1 MLVVI
6 LIVMRFSEI
15 ATRMT
20 GISTPIFGL
29 SWNPPTSDVAV
40 ARRVIAYLEDRR
52 VLYEPA
58 EVEVPRY
65 CVASVLEMRQFL
77 TDLLG
82 VGGIAQE
89 LENSLRAM
97 RAACR
102 KFLDDLGVVN
112 GRLHDW
118 EARRWRGSY
127 GTGLDDYILNQALG
141 TLRGVVGVHVGQMAV
156 RYGIDVEDR
165 LASILP
171 TPDNGQ

>member
-1 MLVVI
+1 
-6 LIVMRFSEI
+6 
-15 ATRMT
+15 
-20 GISTPIFGL
+20 
-29 SWNPPTSDVAV
+29 
-40 ARRVIAYLEDRR
+40 
-52 VLYEPA
+52 
-58 EVEVPRY
+58 
-65 CVASVLEMRQFL
+65 
-77 TDLLG
+77 
-82 VGGIAQE
+82 
-89 LENSLRAM
+89 M

-141 TLRGVVGVHVGQMAV
+141 TLRGVVGVHVGQIAV

-171 TPDNGQ
+171 APDDGR